1 MRKRPPIIEW
11 HVAESDAEWDAMRA
25 QPQATPPV
33 KRYQW
38 APVLL
43 LVLAMSVGGWWWQ
56 KAENTPP
63 PRPPDSWGVQQR
75 LTTPQFRFHFY
86 ERDSATVATVAP
98 RLEQLYTTL
107 QQNFAVAL
115 PAATPLDITIEMT
128 RTLESTPYRPR
139 IFDTI
144 TVPSPTLYPTTT
156 WPADELLLQS
166 LALPLLDHTLALVV
180 RQHGMGAARYPLLD
194 GLRLWQLWSTDLPL
208 ARWRPALVQWIYVA
222 LPTTATVDELPLP
235 ADYPAFC
242 AAHTLWMAYPAQL
255 HIPLLCTG
263 MDESPRRLPYA
274 LVKLAPRSLPPL
286 DSPIYPDEE
295 ADGNGRTAATRH
307 PGYVIAV
314 ATVLDYVDK
323 TYGRASIP
331 RLVTSWGSAAT
342 WDDLT
347 PALFGLPAAE
357 FERGWQQFLT
367 TQQSL
372 TIVN

>member
-1 MRKRPPIIEW
+1 L
-11 HVAESDAEWDAMRA
+11 A
-25 QPQATPPV
+25 Q
-33 KRYQW
+33 
-38 APVLL
+38 
-43 LVLAMSVGGWWWQ
+43 
-56 KAENTPP
+56 
-63 PRPPDSWGVQQR
+63 
-75 LTTPQFRFHFY
+75 
-86 ERDSATVATVAP
+86 
-98 RLEQLYTTL
+98 
-107 QQNFAVAL
+107 
-115 PAATPLDITIEMT
+115 
-128 RTLESTPYRPR
+128 
-139 IFDTI
+139 
-144 TVPSPTLYPTTT
+144 
-156 WPADELLLQS
+156 
-166 LALPLLDHTLALVV
+166 VV
-180 RQHGMGAARYPLLD
+180 RQHGVGAARYPLLD
-194 GLRLWQLWSTDLPL
+194 GLRLWQLWATDLPL

-295 ADGNGRTAATRH
+295 TDGAGRTAPARH

-323 TYGRASIP
+323 TYGRASVP
-331 RLVTSWGSAAT
+331 HLVAGWGSAAT

>member
-43 LVLAMSVGGWWWQ
+43 LVLAMSMGGWWWQ

-180 RQHGMGAARYPLLD
+180 RHHGMGAARYPLLD

-295 ADGNGRTAATRH
+295 TDGAGRTAPARH

-323 TYGRASIP
+323 TYGRASVP
-331 RLVTSWGSAAT
+331 HLVAGWGSAAT